1 MAISDLHCKITGF
14 FLLLALGGC
23 KAPLYEEPEIIVTL
37 DPEFTVDLFEQRN
50 AVDGAPVFGLWI
62 ESMKQFDCGNYNI
75 EAAVQVQAGTIS
87 VELQEIRV
95 PDTCLGAPG
104 PAKGF
109 LPVGNLA
116 NGTYQFSL
124 SLSPV
129 IKSEGTL
136 RVESGH
142 YELSLPMQQG
152 IDFQNRVLESIPNDY
167 IWGYANTPAE
177 PDQPVADQ
185 LVQNLKALTLEPALL
200 PGFYSYFT
208 VSGAGQYFF
217 HRSMAPAGQ
226 HRPFLRRL
234 PGGPDGVRN
243 VLQGYRNDPGQ
254 PLDVRCLSTF
264 GEL

>member
-1 MAISDLHCKITGF
+1 MLCSDLYRKISGF
-14 FLLLALGGC
+14 LVLAALASC
-23 KAPLYEEPEIIVTL
+23 NAPLNEEPEIIVTL
-37 DPEFTVDLFEQRN
+37 DPEFTVDLFEQRD
-50 AVDGAPVFGLWI
+50 AVDGAPVFGLWM

-75 EAAVQVQAGTIS
+75 EATVQVQAGAVV
-87 VELQEIRV
+87 VELQEIRK

-129 IKSEGTL
+129 IRSEGTL
-136 RVESGH
+136 RVQSGH
-142 YELSLPMQQG
+142 YELSLPVQQG
-152 IDFQNRVLESIPNDY
+152 IDFQNRVLESIPDNY

-185 LVQNLKALTLEPALL
+185 LVQHLKAFTLEPALM

-208 VSGAGQYFF
+208 ISGTGQYFF
-217 HRSMAPAGQ
+217 HRSIAPAGQ

-234 PGGPDGVRN
+234 PAGPDDVRD
-243 VLQGYRNDPGQ
+243 VLQGYRNGHGRPFE
-254 PLDVRCLSTF
+254 VRCLSTF

>member
-1 MAISDLHCKITGF
+1 MPLSDLHCKIASF

-23 KAPLYEEPEIIVTL
+23 NAPLYEEPEIIVTL

-50 AVDGAPVFGLWI
+50 ALDGAPVFGLWI
-62 ESMKQFDCGNYNI
+62 ESMKQFDCANYKI
-75 EAAVQVQAGTIS
+75 EAAVQVQPGAIS
-87 VELQEIRV
+87 IELQEIRT
-95 PDTCLGAPG
+95 PDTCLGVPG

-109 LPVGNLA
+109 LPVGQLA

-129 IKSEGTL
+129 IKSEGIL
-136 RVESGH
+136 IIQSGH
-142 YELSLPMQQG
+142 YELSLPTQQG
-152 IDFQNRVLESIPNDY
+152 IDFQNRVLETIPDAY
-167 IWGYANTPAE
+167 VWGYANTPAE

-185 LVQNLKALTLEPALL
+185 LVQHLKVLTQEPALL

-217 HRSMAPAGQ
+217 HRSIAPAGQ

-234 PGGPDGVRN
+234 PGGPDGVRD

-254 PLDVRCLSTF
+254 PLEVRCLSTF